1 MQSYSQNFEWVW
13 STCKHNQPIENE
25 SPFWC
30 LGAKVLIEI
39 GKGLASFPT
48 VVVHWT
54 KMATSA
60 KMKYMKAVIFLLLI
74 GSGVCG
80 EKKDEDRK
88 GHYFKR

>member
-1 MQSYSQNFEWVW
+1 
-13 STCKHNQPIENE
+13 
-25 SPFWC
+25 
-30 LGAKVLIEI
+30 
-39 GKGLASFPT
+39 
-48 VVVHWT
+48 
-54 KMATSA
+54 MATSA